1 MLLYYN
7 VFMYHLMETL
17 KFSNVYCPYLVHY
30 LVPLG
35 TSTHGFKLFLKP
47 KVTFHTYLRN
57 KTKQS
62 TNFKVVLFPYI
73 NNTVFL

>member
-1 MLLYYN
+1 
-7 VFMYHLMETL
+7 MYHLMETL
-17 KFSNVYCPYLVHY
+17 KVFKYL
-30 LVPLG
+30 LPLLSPLETLG
-35 TSTHGFKLFLKP
+35 TSTHGFKLFVKP

-57 KTKQS
+57 RTKQS